1 MKSAPF
7 HVKFTH
13 SSAVVQQKV
22 LASSAWA
29 HFPCRGSDQ
38 FPRSMP
44 GSKSRSHAKQLEA
57 LKKSDPEFLA
67 FLQQNDPALL
77 DFAGDADSDS
87 DSGSAGG
94 EEHTP
99 GTGAGADDEEAA
111 FEDDDSSSDDEPER
125 VLGATIPKPGEGS
138 DDEEEEGGDDASEGA
153 SGTLLDAAKLAE
165 LTDSAFAQRHLRG
178 LQYMLH
184 AFRAAVH
191 QQDEAPP
198 ATLRFRITS
207 DLVFSKV
214 LAVVLTN
221 ARGAFAHHLQGAV
234 ASVGPFNAS
243 QLTRSKRFRKVSPL
257 LQSFLAN
264 LAHLLGQTLDAS
276 LLLLVLRSLKLYL
289 PFFGAFPKLAA
300 RVTKALLRLYSREYP
315 PAVHMEGE
323 ASHLAVA
330 GVPLASAAASKG
342 GGRGTKR
349 GRAGQDASADL
360 QSALASAPAT
370 DGGVTVRALTFLRLR
385 QCAVELPYPILD
397 TVIKGVYLA
406 YVRLSKKFA
415 GAEGRLPM
423 ARLMAAA
430 VVEVASLDMAA
441 AYQHGF
447 VYMRQLALHLR
458 AALTAKSPAAVTTV
472 LSWPFLAAL
481 RAWTAVMV
489 AHGSSDSSPLWQ
501 LVYPLAQLCLGVLQL
516 TRTIH
521 RYYYLRLHVLACLTE
536 LSLRCGVYLPLGTH
550 LLDVVQAP
558 HFVSGSGKAPKASGG
573 GKPPAFSTTLRLAD
587 GALSHKAVLDH
598 TVTTTFALLSRWLLG
613 QGDSVAYPE
622 VTTPLVVRLKKWVK
636 AARTSA
642 WKAAGRNTL
651 KHINARSKT
660 VLALRAAA
668 AGLKPSAMADI
679 AAFQTRSLTKAA
691 TSAVREAGPAAADAV
706 LSALWVVERPAGE
719 GAGAGEEGLDALGVA
734 ALATAGASQASADLQ
749 AALEGRGVP
758 GSHKR
763 RKVGFAAEVREGG
776 AAGEEV
782 GTPVAVPDMADT
794 VTTFDL
800 DGSGSEEDA

>member
-1 MKSAPF
+1 MAATASAGGKAPLPIKVLYMHGLESTAWGAKSDRLKHVVAEAEAVQMPVKHLRALSGPNPHVKAALACALVGVLAIAGGLLLLLHSDEVWEAGLNWRQQLAVALLFAGGLSLAATLLFVQWALQFLVEACYAVQRAALRRFKPDVVMGSSFGGGMAQLLLARGEWAGPTVLLAPAGEQVASYYDLLASIMTCWVCGCGRRCRGHSEQGDCHPMLHLPPEVPPAAQLPSGGAESSAGGASPGVPVLIVHSPVDTVVPFRDSLEWVAGRPDWMQCQVLPVPQDGHDLRKVALKVNMRKWLQGVWQAWRADEELSVDSDMKLGKPRSPARMKSAPF

-94 EEHTP
+94 EEHTT

-138 DDEEEEGGDDASEGA
+138 DDDVEEGGDDASEGA

-342 GGRGTKR
+342 
-349 GRAGQDASADL
+349 
-360 QSALASAPAT
+360 
-370 DGGVTVRALTFLRLR
+370 
-385 QCAVELPYPILD
+385 
-397 TVIKGVYLA
+397 
-406 YVRLSKKFA
+406 
-415 GAEGRLPM
+415 
-423 ARLMAAA
+423 
-430 VVEVASLDMAA
+430 
-441 AYQHGF
+441 
-447 VYMRQLALHLR
+447 
-458 AALTAKSPAAVTTV
+458 
-472 LSWPFLAAL
+472 
-481 RAWTAVMV
+481 
-489 AHGSSDSSPLWQ
+489 
-501 LVYPLAQLCLGVLQL
+501 
-516 TRTIH
+516 
-521 RYYYLRLHVLACLTE
+521 
-536 LSLRCGVYLPLGTH
+536 
-550 LLDVVQAP
+550 
-558 HFVSGSGKAPKASGG
+558 
-573 GKPPAFSTTLRLAD
+573 
-587 GALSHKAVLDH
+587 
-598 TVTTTFALLSRWLLG
+598 
-613 QGDSVAYPE
+613 
-622 VTTPLVVRLKKWVK
+622 
-636 AARTSA
+636 
-642 WKAAGRNTL
+642 
-651 KHINARSKT
+651 
-660 VLALRAAA
+660 
-668 AGLKPSAMADI
+668 
-679 AAFQTRSLTKAA
+679 
-691 TSAVREAGPAAADAV
+691 
-706 LSALWVVERPAGE
+706 
-719 GAGAGEEGLDALGVA
+719 
-734 ALATAGASQASADLQ
+734 
-749 AALEGRGVP
+749 
-758 GSHKR
+758 
-763 RKVGFAAEVREGG
+763 
-776 AAGEEV
+776 
-782 GTPVAVPDMADT
+782 
-794 VTTFDL
+794 
-800 DGSGSEEDA
+800 